1 MTFLDIFL
9 PVALVISWVLIALLC
24 VKLNA
29 LESEFVMLRAREEVT
44 DKEIDQL
51 TRDIAWLKE
60 IKKAG
65 KLR

>member
-1 MTFLDIFL
+1 MTILTIFL

>member
-1 MTFLDIFL
+1 MTIPDIFL

-29 LESEFVMLRAREEVT
+29 LESEFGMLRAREEVT

>member
-1 MTFLDIFL
+1 MTIPLFVS
-9 PVALVISWVLIALLC
+9 VALVISWVLIALLC

>member
-1 MTFLDIFL
+1 MTIPLFVS
-9 PVALVISWVLIALLC
+9 VALVISWVLIALLC
-24 VKLNA
+24 VKLHA
-29 LESEFVMLRAREEVT
+29 LESEFGMLRAREEVT

>member
-1 MTFLDIFL
+1 MTVLTIFL

-44 DKEIDQL
+44 DKEIEQL